1 VLLCRPDATHRQ
13 RIEEVAARRLVEKFS
28 REPDQ
33 LDGTGVDVAPTA
45 TGVAVEVGAGRT
57 EITREQARA
66 LAEQLSAAV
75 AQRREF
81 VRTTGFHREDG
92 SYVVERRG
100 ADSSGHR
107 KVFERFDALAR
118 LYDRQPATFT
128 AEDVG
133 RSGLTGGRRHMVL
146 RHLVEHP
153 AFDCELASRQPLTVE
168 KCGEGDAGADAAP
181 TPPEVSTAG
190 D

>member
-1 VLLCRPDATHRQ
+1 
-13 RIEEVAARRLVEKFS
+13 
-28 REPDQ
+28 
-33 LDGTGVDVAPTA
+33 VDVTPTA
-45 TGVAVEVGAGRT
+45 TGVTVELADARA
-57 EITREQARA
+57 ELTREQARA
-66 LAEQLSAAV
+66 LRAELSAALTE
-75 AQRREF
+75 RREF
-81 VRTTGFHREDG
+81 VRTTGLHREDG

-107 KVFERFDALAR
+107 KVFEEFDALRR
-118 LYDRQPATFT
+118 LYDRQPARFT

-133 RSGLTGGRRHMVL
+133 ESGLTGGRRHMVL

-168 KCGEGDAGADAAP
+168 KREETVGATGPEAP
-181 TPPEVSTAG
+181 REVSTPS